1 VEVVAEGPMLLSRV
15 TAHKLTTFRC
25 KHLATMATGGD
36 DDGDKDGATMTTTT
50 MMATAQHVTR
60 YNYDGD
66 GQQ

>member
-1 VEVVAEGPMLLSRV
+1 
-15 TAHKLTTFRC
+15 
-25 KHLATMATGGD
+25 MATGGD